1 MRKTLEGRSPLCIVG
16 NKLCFATR
24 SGNNICVH
32 ENSKASNF
40 KVLGQIQVGLWI
52 TKLKKLISPIGI
64 SFQSDTVKQC

>member
-32 ENSKASNF
+32 ENSNASSF
-40 KVLGQIQVGLWI
+40 KELGQIQVGGLDYEI
-52 TKLKKLISPIGI
+52 TKICDLSLRQNVS
-64 SFQSDTVKQC
+64 V